1 MSASFDILTEPW
13 IPVVEPGG
21 GQRELGLLDVLE
33 RAHTFQAVRDA
44 SPLVEYSLYRFLI
57 LFLMDALRP
66 EDGFSLS
73 ELLEEGCFAPDTI
86 RSYVSLCRS
95 EGVSFD
101 LFDRER
107 PFLQT
112 NYRPE
117 WDREPKPVST
127 LNYAIP
133 HGNNHI
139 HFDHQREQIAYTPGQ
154 ALRMLLAAQIF
165 CTAGAQGYPSNVNG
179 APPWFSLI
187 CGENLFETLVFSMI
201 GLDRISLPVDEP
213 PVLWRSTEEVV
224 SKKQVAQT
232 SWLYGMLFPARRIH
246 LIPEEGGSSVSAVY
260 FSQGMNNISADAWT
274 DPHVTYRLTEK
285 GRFNWKPSDDEAIWR
300 NLRDLINTKKRC
312 APQILEQ
319 YSDLFSR
326 PGQIIHLVLY
336 GVQTNKASYLR
347 AQRHDLRIPD
357 QVVGNELAVHFVTE
371 YIALAERLG
380 GTLYRS
386 LRQKEIPAESRTQAR
401 QRFYGICEQFLWRV
415 LEQICQ
421 PEADLQKSRELSVN
435 SLISAASDCA
445 VRALRQL
452 SLRGRT
458 MLRVMELQQKVLGR
472 EIAAIR
478 EELGK

>member
-1 MSASFDILTEPW
+1 M
-13 IPVVEPGG
+13 
-21 GQRELGLLDVLE
+21 
-33 RAHTFQAVRDA
+33 
-44 SPLVEYSLYRFLI
+44 
-57 LFLMDALRP
+57 
-66 EDGFSLS
+66 
-73 ELLEEGCFAPDTI
+73 
-86 RSYVSLCRS
+86 
-95 EGVSFD
+95 
-101 LFDRER
+101 
-107 PFLQT
+107 
-112 NYRPE
+112 
-117 WDREPKPVST
+117 
-127 LNYAIP
+127 
-133 HGNNHI
+133 
-139 HFDHQREQIAYTPGQ
+139 
-154 ALRMLLAAQIF
+154 
-165 CTAGAQGYPSNVNG
+165 
-179 APPWFSLI
+179 
-187 CGENLFETLVFSMI
+187 
-201 GLDRISLPVDEP
+201 
-213 PVLWRSTEEVV
+213 LWRSTEEVV

>member
-187 CGENLFETLVFSMI
+187 CGENLFETLVFSM
-201 GLDRISLPVDEP
+201 GP
-213 PVLWRSTEEVV
+213 
-224 SKKQVAQT
+224 
-232 SWLYGMLFPARRIH
+232 
-246 LIPEEGGSSVSAVY
+246 
-260 FSQGMNNISADAWT
+260 
-274 DPHVTYRLTEK
+274 
-285 GRFNWKPSDDEAIWR
+285 
-300 NLRDLINTKKRC
+300 DL
-312 APQILEQ
+312 A
-319 YSDLFSR
+319 SR
-326 PGQIIHLVLY
+326 G
-336 GVQTNKASYLR
+336 
-347 AQRHDLRIPD
+347 
-357 QVVGNELAVHFVTE
+357 
-371 YIALAERLG
+371 
-380 GTLYRS
+380 
-386 LRQKEIPAESRTQAR
+386 
-401 QRFYGICEQFLWRV
+401 
-415 LEQICQ
+415 
-421 PEADLQKSRELSVN
+421 
-435 SLISAASDCA
+435 
-445 VRALRQL
+445 
-452 SLRGRT
+452 
-458 MLRVMELQQKVLGR
+458 
-472 EIAAIR
+472 
-478 EELGK
+478 